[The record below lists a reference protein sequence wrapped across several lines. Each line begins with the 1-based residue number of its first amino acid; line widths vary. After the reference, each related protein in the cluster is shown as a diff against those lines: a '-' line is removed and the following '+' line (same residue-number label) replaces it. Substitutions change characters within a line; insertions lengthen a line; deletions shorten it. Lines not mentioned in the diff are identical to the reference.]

1 MSNVKFQIFRLLLRL
16 LTLLFKM
23 AQIFTEDHHCCI
35 YIYTRKNTLWN
46 HFNHL
51 KTLSHTR
58 AHLFHTDKS
67 TFPLKNILFSNYF
80 QLFSQT
86 HRSSFDRSSPFILLL
101 VLSLSLFSFS
111 FRINLMGIAATV
123 ARSVNVCVDFP
134 SVYIDIALAT
144 AVATVYSA
152 VRHSFQSD

>member
-1 MSNVKFQIFRLLLRL
+1 MSSFKYFAYYYDYSHCSSKWRKFSRKIII
-16 LTLLFKM
+16 
-23 AQIFTEDHHCCI
+23 AV

-101 VLSLSLFSFS
+101 VPSLSLFLLISYKFNGNCGH
-111 FRINLMGIAATV
+111 RCQIG
-123 ARSVNVCVDFP
+123 
-134 SVYIDIALAT
+134 
-144 AVATVYSA
+144 
-152 VRHSFQSD
+152 